1 MGGICWAIPLTVTIT
16 RVPAVLI
23 SPDFGTSV
31 FREIIMYRSVAMRK
45 KLCICMIDTTEA
57 TPMGLLGAVYK

>member
-45 KLCICMIDTTEA
+45 KLCICMIDTIVA
-57 TPMGLLGAVYK
+57 TPMSSFGAVHK

>member
-16 RVPAVLI
+16 RVPALLI

-31 FREIIMYRSVAMRK
+31 FREIMYRSVAMRK
-45 KLCICMIDTTEA
+45 KLCIFMINTIVA
-57 TPMGLLGAVYK
+57 TPH